1 MRFFPQILRS
11 MVLFFGRPRSNGHL
25 HFPLATREHC
35 ICQLQQLQMQL
46 VPPVPTQPPQP
57 PQPPEPPEP
66 PEFGLQAGLASSRQG
81 K

>member
-1 MRFFPQILRS
+1 

-57 PQPPEPPEP
+57 PEP
-66 PEFGLQAGLASSRQG
+66 PEFGLLAALASSRQG